1 MPCLDSAGAII
12 IKHLS
17 NQEVVDKASQF
28 IWIEFENAFL
38 INVDSWLFVKGSKR
52 VTELDILAIDLKNI
66 QSNVRVQSVSLDFSS
81 WGSLNNPSSLESVF
95 DNLLNVWIEPG
106 LNSDITRGR
115 ASQGRQS
122 DPSDKVLSTEI

>member
-1 MPCLDSAGAII
+1 VPCLDSAGAII

>member
-66 QSNVRVQSVSLDFSS
+66 QSNVRVQSVSLNFSS

-95 DNLLNVWIEPG
+95 DNLLNVWIEP
-106 LNSDITRGR
+106 
-115 ASQGRQS
+115 
-122 DPSDKVLSTEI
+122 